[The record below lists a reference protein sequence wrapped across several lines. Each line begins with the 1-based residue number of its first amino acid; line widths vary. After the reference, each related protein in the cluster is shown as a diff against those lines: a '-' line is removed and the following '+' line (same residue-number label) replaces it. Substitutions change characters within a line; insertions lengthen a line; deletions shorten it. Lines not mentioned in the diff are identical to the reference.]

1 MQGGNPAKPAGG
13 AAAWAGAQRRGSSSL
28 RSPSHAARASRAR
41 RPPPPA
47 PALDPRSRNKQLIAA
62 YVLMVLDA
70 LIAVIFVASLPS
82 DPRLDAD
89 YVSRKQTRTIYLQ
102 GFVALIDAVLS
113 CYVVVHVLRSILHGS
128 LDGFLEA
135 AATKIC
141 QAIIFTLL
149 QTGYPTTARIAVVSL
164 LLLLRASAAVIIFRV
179 ALLSGLLTT
188 RPSKEV
194 PRIVQLV
201 LEAGQPLA
209 GRDTPESDY
218 ARQRPLTMSLV
229 EGMLL
234 WVVPLQERTTVVGLG
249 RRQVL
254 MIGFFLTLLI
264 AYAAFSEYWAIT
276 GDQDELFDEG
286 ALDEIIANSFDYLRA
301 GTSADRIETVSE
313 AEPYLPANATAGDS
327 RVVVVV
333 LSGLQYAALTAA
345 GSPLREWR
353 RSVED
358 HSVLCKL
365 QAP

>member
-1 MQGGNPAKPAGG
+1 MEGGSPAKPAGG
-13 AAAWAGAQRRGSSSL
+13 AAAWAGAHRRGSSSL

-89 YVSRKQTRTIYLQ
+89 FVSRKQTRTIYLQ

-164 LLLLRASAAVIIFRV
+164 LLLLRASAAVNASIHSAQVELAR
-179 ALLSGLLTT
+179 LL
-188 RPSKEV
+188 
-194 PRIVQLV
+194 
-201 LEAGQPLA
+201 
-209 GRDTPESDY
+209 D
-218 ARQRPLTMSLV
+218 
-229 EGMLL
+229 
-234 WVVPLQERTTVVGLG
+234 
-249 RRQVL
+249 
-254 MIGFFLTLLI
+254 
-264 AYAAFSEYWAIT
+264 
-276 GDQDELFDEG
+276 
-286 ALDEIIANSFDYLRA
+286 
-301 GTSADRIETVSE
+301 
-313 AEPYLPANATAGDS
+313 ANA
-327 RVVVVV
+327 
-333 LSGLQYAALTAA
+333 
-345 GSPLREWR
+345 
-353 RSVED
+353 
-358 HSVLCKL
+358 KL
-365 QAP
+365 QFKLGACEHNVQARAARHPSRD